1 MNSHN
6 YQWYIL
12 SVRGGREEKVIEKIN
27 SELKKKGLGN
37 YVKELKV
44 ISDSNKKNIL
54 KGYIL
59 VSCFLNPELTIFFYK
74 VPEIMGFLN
83 HQRGDKNLPI
93 SVSQEAI
100 ENLLAK
106 TKISEIR
113 NSNLDHKDIKL
124 SVGDLVKITD
134 GAFINREGRIT
145 SLDKKKQ
152 KVKII
157 IESSGWEVNDVP
169 MNICEKVI
177 N

>member
-1 MNSHN
+1 
-6 YQWYIL
+6 
-12 SVRGGREEKVIEKIN
+12 
-27 SELKKKGLGN
+27 
-37 YVKELKV
+37 
-44 ISDSNKKNIL
+44 
-54 KGYIL
+54 
-59 VSCFLNPELTIFFYK
+59 
-74 VPEIMGFLN
+74 MGFLN

-157 IESSGWEVNDVP
+157 IESSG
-169 MNICEKVI
+169 
-177 N
+177 